1 MSSRAYLSLGSNL
14 GNRNDLLGRAR
25 AALIAHDHIQL
36 VSCSEVRET
45 KAVDV
50 VDQPDFLNQVVGVE
64 TTMKAGDLLRT
75 CMDVE
80 RGLGRDRAKGTPRG
94 PRTIDLDILLY
105 EGLEIRSS
113 GLTIPH
119 PRLAERPFFVE
130 MARSAGAPAHWIP
143 VVVGAG

>member
-1 MSSRAYLSLGSNL
+1 MRSRAYLSLGSNL
-14 GNRNDLLGRAR
+14 GDRNDLLGAAR
-25 AALIAHDHIQL
+25 RALIEHESIRL

-45 KAVDV
+45 KPVDV
-50 VDQPDFLNQVVGVE
+50 TDQPDFLNQVVGVNTE
-64 TTMKAGDLLRT
+64 LEAGDLLKI

-80 RGLGRDRAKGTPRG
+80 LGLGRDRATGAPRG

-105 EGLEIRSS
+105 EGLEIRTK

-130 MARSAGAPAHWIP
+130 MALSAGAPENWIP
-143 VVVGAG
+143 VRAQPV